1 LVIVKEILLQQFF
14 ALMPFVMF
22 NIYYRDKMQNYDRKF
37 IMITCSICLFLSMI
51 FGSSVIHGFFYDVRF
66 IMIFFGLLFGGLSTG
81 FLLLIEFVVFRLYLG
96 GAGTWPSMVTMAI
109 AFPLAVLLYNI
120 HQRTQRKS
128 LVILTAG
135 LIISIIPLATVYYL
149 NPADVMSHL
158 VFHILAIP
166 VQNAIGIWVLIG
178 LFKKAVSDK
187 QLFISYAQ
195 SERTETISHVAASL
209 VHEVRNPLTAV
220 RGFLQLI
227 RKNYLDRRTFER
239 YIDICEDEIQR
250 TDKILS
256 EYLSLT
262 KPESGKQELLDLH
275 LQLPMIWDIMKPYA
289 TMNNVQL
296 ELDNPPHLVHVYAN
310 PIKLKQILVNFIK
323 NAIEACTDVPNGKV
337 TLRLEVDA
345 GKALLT
351 ITDNGVGMN
360 EEQVKHLGTI
370 YFSTKTKG
378 TGLGLTFSYQVIH
391 ELGGS
396 IRVRSEPNAGT
407 QFVIQLPIA

>member
-1 LVIVKEILLQQFF
+1 LIIVKEILLQQFF
-14 ALMPFVMF
+14 SLMPFVMF
-22 NIYYRDKMQNYDRKF
+22 NIYYRDKIQNYDRKF
-37 IMITCSICLFLSMI
+37 IIVTCSICLFLSMI
-51 FGSSVIHGFFYDVRF
+51 FGSSMVDGFFYDVRF
-66 IMIFFGLLFGGLSTG
+66 IMIFFGLLFGGLLTG
-81 FLLLIEFVVFRLYLG
+81 FLLLMEFVLFRLYLG
-96 GAGTWPSMVTMAI
+96 GDGAWPAMVTMAI

-120 HQRTQRKS
+120 HQKTKHKS
-128 LVILTAG
+128 LVIVSAG
-135 LIISIIPLATVYYL
+135 LIISIIPLATVYYIH
-149 NPADVMSHL
+149 PEDVMSHL
-158 VFHILAIP
+158 AFHIFAIP

-187 QLFISYAQ
+187 ELFINYAQ
-195 SERTETISHVAASL
+195 SERTETMSHVAASL

-227 RKNYLDRRTFER
+227 RKSSLDKHTVER

-250 TDKILS
+250 TDNILS

-262 KPESGKQELLDLH
+262 KPESGKRELIDLN
-275 LQLPMIWDIMKPYA
+275 LQLPMIWDVMKPYA

-296 ELDNPPHLVHVYAN
+296 ELDNPAYLVQIHAN

-337 TLRLEVDA
+337 FLRLDVVAEE
-345 GKALLT
+345 ALLT
-351 ITDNGVGMN
+351 ITDNGIGMN
-360 EEQVKHLGTI
+360 DEQMKHLGTI

-396 IRVRSEPNAGT
+396 IRVRSEPNVGT
-407 QFVIQLPIA
+407 QFSIRLPLA